1 MNPLHDHLAGLNPAQ
16 RDAVIT
22 TEGPLLIVAGAGAG
36 KTKTLTSRILHLIK
50 KGVAPHQILAIT
62 FTNKA
67 AAEMRQ
73 RVTKLIST
81 DPDLNR
87 PISFNE
93 LPFVSTFHALGIH
106 ILRQHGSHFGLPR
119 NFSIFDRNDS
129 KSAIKTALTDAGY
142 DPKQYEPSRVLSA
155 ISKLKGNMITLQKF
169 RNELDGGG
177 QMGKDFM
184 KKVTLAVWEKYEAA
198 LQKEKALDF
207 DDLLLKTAVL
217 LKQHPDILA
226 AYQETWKYIHIDEYQ
241 DTNEVQYEI
250 SKLLSA
256 KYRNICVV
264 GDADQTIYTWRG
276 ADIKNIL
283 DFEKD
288 YPEAKV
294 VLLEENY
301 RSTQTIIAAAN
312 SIIGKNINRKEK
324 TLFTKNPEGE
334 LIGLYAAYNESDE
347 ADFIAE
353 KAEKIIK
360 GELPNENGVTSKIA
374 TAPKEICVLYR
385 ANFQSRVLEEA
396 FLRRNI
402 PYLVLGTRFFERKEV
417 KDVLSYVRAALNP
430 DSITDMKRIINVP
443 ARGIGKVTVLK
454 IIAEQEESLPKATR
468 DKIEN
473 FRKILRQIGEVLET
487 EKPSDAIKKAISLSG
502 IDKTLNDG
510 TEDGEE
516 RVENLRELVTLATKY
531 DFMPQMEGIEK
542 LIEEAALMSD
552 QDNLK
557 EESNGV
563 RLMTV
568 HAAKGLEFD
577 YVFIAGLEAD
587 LFPHKGLSQ
596 KTNNDEDRDNEEER
610 RLFYVAVTR
619 ARKKLF
625 LSYAHARTIFGNL
638 QVNAPSEFLSD
649 IPDIH
654 FEDEKRAVS
663 WAVKEIFMDF

>member
-1 MNPLHDHLAGLNPAQ
+1 MNPENPPQNYLNGLNPAQ
-16 RDAVIT
+16 RDAVMT

-73 RVTKLIST
+73 RVMKLIST
-81 DPDLNR
+81 DADLNR

-93 LPFVSTFHALGIH
+93 MPFVSTFHALGIH
-106 ILRQHGSHFGLPR
+106 ILRQHGALYGLPR
-119 NFSIFDRNDS
+119 NFTIFDRSDS
-129 KSAIKTALTDAGY
+129 KSAIKTALTEAGY
-142 DPKQYEPSRVLSA
+142 DPKQYEPSRVLGA
-155 ISKLKGNMITLQKF
+155 ISKLKGNMFTLERF
-169 RNELDGGG
+169 RNEMDGGG
-177 QMGKDFM
+177 QLGKDFL

-198 LQKEKALDF
+198 LRKEKALDF

-217 LKQHPDILA
+217 FKQHPDILA
-226 AYQETWKYIHIDEYQ
+226 AYQEVWKYVHIDEYQ

-250 SKLLSA
+250 SKQLAA

-301 RSTQTIIAAAN
+301 RSTQTIIAVAN
-312 SIIGKNINRKEK
+312 SVISKNVHRKEK

-334 LIGLYAAYNESDE
+334 RIGLYAAYNESDE

-353 KAEKIIK
+353 KAEKLIQGK
-360 GELPNENGVTSKIA
+360 GINGLGPTS
-374 TAPKEICVLYR
+374 PKEICVLYR

-417 KDVLSYVRAALNP
+417 KDVLSYIRAALNP
-430 DSITDMKRIINVP
+430 DSMTDTKRIINVP

-454 IIAEQEESLPKATR
+454 IIAGQEESLPKPTR
-468 DKIEN
+468 DKIAN
-473 FRKILRQIGEVLET
+473 FRKILTNIRTSIET
-487 EKPSDAIKKAISLSG
+487 DKPSEAIKKAIELSG
-502 IDKTLNDG
+502 IDDATNDG
-510 TEDGEE
+510 TEDGAE
-516 RVENLRELVTLATKY
+516 RIENLRELVTLATKY
-531 DFMPQMEGIEK
+531 DFMPQLEGIEK
-542 LIEEAALMSD
+542 LLEEAALMSD

-557 EESNGV
+557 EDSNGV

-587 LFPHKGLSQ
+587 LFPHKGHA
-596 KTNNDEDRDNEEER
+596 KPGDAEDRDNEEER

-619 ARKKLF
+619 ARIKLY
-625 LSYAHARTIFGNL
+625 LSYAHARTIFGSL

-649 IPDIH
+649 IPEVH

>member
-1 MNPLHDHLAGLNPAQ
+1 MNPANSPHAHLNGLNPAQ
-16 RDAVIT
+16 REAVIT

-36 KTKTLTSRILHLIK
+36 KTKTLTRRILHLIK
-50 KGVAPHQILAIT
+50 QGVAPYQILAIT

-67 AAEMRQ
+67 AGEMRQ
-73 RVTKLIST
+73 RVMKLISS

-93 LPFVSTFHALGIH
+93 MPFVSTFHALGIH

-119 NFSIFDRNDS
+119 NFSIFDRSDS
-129 KSAIKTALTDAGY
+129 KSAIKAALSEAGY
-142 DPKQYEPSRVLSA
+142 DPKQYEPGRVLGA
-155 ISKLKGNMITLQKF
+155 ISKLKGNMVTLEKF
-169 RNELDGGG
+169 RTQVDSGSEL
-177 QMGKDFM
+177 GKDFM
-184 KKVTLAVWEKYEAA
+184 KKVTLAVWERYEAA
-198 LQKEKALDF
+198 LKKEKALDF

-217 LKQHPDILA
+217 LKQKPEVLD

-250 SKLLSA
+250 SKQLAA

-301 RSTQTIIAAAN
+301 RSTQTIIAVAN
-312 SIIGKNINRKEK
+312 SIIGKNVHRKEK
-324 TLFTKNPEGE
+324 TLFTKNPQGE
-334 LIGLYAAYNESDE
+334 QIGLYAAYNESDE

-360 GELPNENGVTSKIA
+360 GTAINGIGPSS
-374 TAPKEICVLYR
+374 PKEICVLYR

-402 PYLVLGTRFFERKEV
+402 PYLVLGTRFFERREV
-417 KDVLSYVRAALNP
+417 KDVLSYIRAALNP
-430 DSITDMKRIINVP
+430 DSLTDMKRIINVP

-454 IIAEQEESLPKATR
+454 IIAGQEESLPKPTR
-468 DKIEN
+468 DKIAN
-473 FRKILRQIGEVLET
+473 FRKILTQIRKLIET
-487 EKPSDAIKKAISLSG
+487 EKPSEAIKQAIELSGMNDAI
-502 IDKTLNDG
+502 NDG
-510 TEDGEE
+510 TEDGSE
-516 RVENLRELVTLATKY
+516 RIENLKELVTLATKY
-531 DFMPQMEGIEK
+531 DFMPQLEGIEK

-557 EESNGV
+557 EDSNGV

-577 YVFIAGLEAD
+577 YVFITGLEAD
-587 LFPHKGLSQ
+587 LFPHKGHA
-596 KTNNDEDRDNEEER
+596 KPGETEERDNEEER

-619 ARKKLF
+619 ARIKLY
-625 LSYAHARTIFGNL
+625 LSYANARTIFGSL

-649 IPDIH
+649 IPDVH
-654 FEDEKRAVS
+654 FEDEKRSVS